1 MFKHKLLLV
10 FCAISMLTF
19 CYSDTALGGDYIITK
34 WRPSSKVKITKRYK
48 KAATITLKYNG
59 EGSRLINNSCFR
71 ATFEDDS
78 TCDGSSGD
86 FNDTRINSRERITR
100 KVYFCETKYL
110 IKDIT
115 YACKDSF

>member
-1 MFKHKLLLV
+1 MLKKYLLLA
-10 FCAISMLTF
+10 FTACILML
-19 CYSDTALGGDYIITK
+19 CYSGTVFGGDYIITK

-59 EGSRLINNSCFR
+59 GGSRLINNSCFQ

-86 FNDTRINSRERITR
+86 FNDTRINSGERITR

-110 IKDIT
+110 IKEIT
-115 YACKDSF
+115 YTCKDSF